1 MKTAPAIA
9 IQTLSKKF
17 CQQTAVDRVSF
28 NVEVGEVFALLGP
41 NGAGKTTILR
51 MLTTLLK
58 PTSGTIQ
65 VLGHNLQ
72 SESQA
77 VRSLFGLAGQYASVD
92 EDLTARENL
101 QTFSLLNG
109 LSFREARLRTQELL
123 EEFSLINSADK
134 PLATFSGGM
143 RRRLDL
149 SISLIARPKIIF
161 LDEPTTGLDP
171 RTREQMWK
179 TIRQL
184 VQAGT
189 TVILTTQYLEEADQL
204 ADHIALID
212 HGKLV
217 ALGTP
222 QALKEKI
229 ASKKLNLTFQNELQ
243 ATQAVQAIAEATNG
257 IVQQTDNMVNVSFN
271 EVDDITKILTNLQ
284 VAKLSANDIQIK
296 QPSLDDVFFA
306 MTVGKN

>member
-17 CQQTAVDRVSF
+17 GQQTAVDRVSF

-109 LSFREARLRTQELL
+109 LTFREARLRTQELL

-149 SISLIARPKIIF
+149 SISLITRPKIIF

-243 ATQAVQAIAEATNG
+243 ATQAVQVIAKATNG

-271 EVDDITKILTNLQ
+271 EIDDITKILTNLQ

>member
-17 CQQTAVDRVSF
+17 GQQTAVDRVSF

>member
-17 CQQTAVDRVSF
+17 GQQTAVDRVSF

-72 SESQA
+72 SEPQA
-77 VRSLFGLAGQYASVD
+77 VRSLFGLTGQYASVD

-109 LSFREARLRTQELL
+109 LTFREARLRTQELL
-123 EEFSLINSADK
+123 EEFLLINSADK
-134 PLATFSGGM
+134 PLATFFGGM

-184 VQAGT
+184 VQSGT

-243 ATQAVQAIAEATNG
+243 ATQAVQVISEATNG

>member
-17 CQQTAVDRVSF
+17 GQQTAVDRVSF

-92 EDLTARENL
+92 EDLTASENL

-109 LSFREARLRTQELL
+109 LTFREARLRTQELL

-271 EVDDITKILTNLQ
+271 EIDDITKILTNLQ

>member
-17 CQQTAVDRVSF
+17 GQQTAVDRVSF

-72 SESQA
+72 SEPQA

-222 QALKEKI
+222 QTLKEKI

-243 ATQAVQAIAEATNG
+243 ATQTVQAIAEATNG

>member
-17 CQQTAVDRVSF
+17 GQQTAVDRVSF

-41 NGAGKTTILR
+41 NGAGKTTMLR

-109 LSFREARLRTQELL
+109 LTFREARLRTQELL

-257 IVQQTDNMVNVSFN
+257 IVQQTNNMVNVSFN

>member
-17 CQQTAVDRVSF
+17 GQQTAVDRVSF

-72 SESQA
+72 SEPQA
-77 VRSLFGLAGQYASVD
+77 VRSLFGLTGQYASVD

-109 LSFREARLRTQELL
+109 LTFREARLRTQELL

-134 PLATFSGGM
+134 PLATFSGGI

-184 VQAGT
+184 VQSGT

-243 ATQAVQAIAEATNG
+243 ATQAVQVISEATNG

>member
-17 CQQTAVDRVSF
+17 GQQTAVDRVSF

-109 LSFREARLRTQELL
+109 LTFREARLRTQELL

-243 ATQAVQAIAEATNG
+243 ATQAVQAIAKATNG

-271 EVDDITKILTNLQ
+271 EIDDITKILTNLQ

>member
-17 CQQTAVDRVSF
+17 GQQTAVDRVSF

-92 EDLTARENL
+92 EDLTASENL

-109 LSFREARLRTQELL
+109 LTFREARLRTQELL

>member
-17 CQQTAVDRVSF
+17 GQQTAVDRVSF

-72 SESQA
+72 SEPQA

-109 LSFREARLRTQELL
+109 LTFREARLRTQELL

-217 ALGTP
+217 ALGTS

-271 EVDDITKILTNLQ
+271 EIDDITKILTNLQ

>member
-17 CQQTAVDRVSF
+17 GQQTAVDRVSF

-72 SESQA
+72 SEPQA

-149 SISLIARPKIIF
+149 SISLIAQPKIIF

-222 QALKEKI
+222 QTLKEKV

-243 ATQAVQAIAEATNG
+243 ATQTVQAIAEATNG

>member
-17 CQQTAVDRVSF
+17 GQQTAVDRVSF

-109 LSFREARLRTQELL
+109 LTFREARLRTQELL

-134 PLATFSGGM
+134 LLATFSGGM

-171 RTREQMWK
+171 RTREQIWK

>member
-17 CQQTAVDRVSF
+17 GQQTAVDRVSF

-41 NGAGKTTILR
+41 NGAGKTTMLR

-284 VAKLSANDIQIK
+284 VTKLSANDIQIK

-306 MTVGKN
+306 TTVGKN

>member
-17 CQQTAVDRVSF
+17 GQQTAVDRVSF

-109 LSFREARLRTQELL
+109 LTFREARLRTQELL

-222 QALKEKI
+222 QTLKEKI

-257 IVQQTDNMVNVSFN
+257 IVQQTNNMVNVSFN

>member
-17 CQQTAVDRVSF
+17 GQQTAVDRVSF

-72 SESQA
+72 SEPQA
-77 VRSLFGLAGQYASVD
+77 VRSLFGLTGQYASVD

-184 VQAGT
+184 VQSGT

-243 ATQAVQAIAEATNG
+243 ATQAVQVISEATNG

>member
-17 CQQTAVDRVSF
+17 GQQTAVDRVSF

-41 NGAGKTTILR
+41 NGAGKTTMLR

-257 IVQQTDNMVNVSFN
+257 IVQQTNNMVNVSFN

-284 VAKLSANDIQIK
+284 VTKLSANDIQIK

>member
-17 CQQTAVDRVSF
+17 GQQTAVDRVSF

-109 LSFREARLRTQELL
+109 LTFREARLRTQELL

-243 ATQAVQAIAEATNG
+243 ATQAVQVIAEATNG

>member
-17 CQQTAVDRVSF
+17 GQQTAVDRVSF

-109 LSFREARLRTQELL
+109 LTFREARLRTQELL

-149 SISLIARPKIIF
+149 SISLITRPKIIF

-243 ATQAVQAIAEATNG
+243 ATQAVQVIAEATNG

>member
-1 MKTAPAIA
+1 
-9 IQTLSKKF
+9 
-17 CQQTAVDRVSF
+17 
-28 NVEVGEVFALLGP
+28 
-41 NGAGKTTILR
+41 
-51 MLTTLLK
+51 
-58 PTSGTIQ
+58 
-65 VLGHNLQ
+65 
-72 SESQA
+72 
-77 VRSLFGLAGQYASVD
+77 
-92 EDLTARENL
+92 
-101 QTFSLLNG
+101 
-109 LSFREARLRTQELL
+109 
-123 EEFSLINSADK
+123 
-134 PLATFSGGM
+134 
-143 RRRLDL
+143 
-149 SISLIARPKIIF
+149 
-161 LDEPTTGLDP
+161 
-171 RTREQMWK
+171 MWK
-179 TIRQL
+179 TIRRL
-184 VQAGT
+184 LQART

-229 ASKKLNLTFQNELQ
+229 ASKKLNLTFQNEL
-243 ATQAVQAIAEATNG
+243 QAIAEATNG

>member
-17 CQQTAVDRVSF
+17 GQQTAVDRVSF

-72 SESQA
+72 SEPQA
-77 VRSLFGLAGQYASVD
+77 VRSLFGLTGQYASVD

-109 LSFREARLRTQELL
+109 LTFREARLRTQELL

-184 VQAGT
+184 VQSGT

-243 ATQAVQAIAEATNG
+243 ATQAVQVISEATNG

>member
-17 CQQTAVDRVSF
+17 GQQTAVDRVSF

-109 LSFREARLRTQELL
+109 LTFREARLRTQELL

-204 ADHIALID
+204 ADHIALVD

-229 ASKKLNLTFQNELQ
+229 ASRKLNLTFQNELQ

-257 IVQQTDNMVNVSFN
+257 IVQQTNNMVNVSFN

>member
-17 CQQTAVDRVSF
+17 GQQTAVDRVSF

-271 EVDDITKILTNLQ
+271 EIDDITKILTNLQ

-306 MTVGKN
+306 MTIGKN

>member
-17 CQQTAVDRVSF
+17 GQQTAVDRVSF

-109 LSFREARLRTQELL
+109 LTFREARLRTQELL

-257 IVQQTDNMVNVSFN
+257 IVQQTNNMVNVSFN

>member
-17 CQQTAVDRVSF
+17 GQQTAVDRVSF

-109 LSFREARLRTQELL
+109 LTFREARLRTQELL

-134 PLATFSGGM
+134 LLATFSGGM

>member
-17 CQQTAVDRVSF
+17 GQQTAVDRVSF

-92 EDLTARENL
+92 EDLTASENL

>member
-17 CQQTAVDRVSF
+17 GQQTAVDRVSF

-41 NGAGKTTILR
+41 NGAGKTTMLR

-149 SISLIARPKIIF
+149 SISLITRPKIIF

-284 VAKLSANDIQIK
+284 VTKLSANDIQIK

>member
-17 CQQTAVDRVSF
+17 GQQTAVDRVSF

-109 LSFREARLRTQELL
+109 LTFREARLRTQELL

-149 SISLIARPKIIF
+149 SISLITRPKIIF

-243 ATQAVQAIAEATNG
+243 ATQAVQVIAKATNG

>member
-17 CQQTAVDRVSF
+17 GQQTAVDRVSF

-109 LSFREARLRTQELL
+109 LTFREARLRTQELL

-243 ATQAVQAIAEATNG
+243 ATQAVQVIAEATNG

-271 EVDDITKILTNLQ
+271 EIDDITKILTNLQ

>member
-17 CQQTAVDRVSF
+17 GQQTAVDRVSF

-109 LSFREARLRTQELL
+109 LTFREARLRTQELL

-134 PLATFSGGM
+134 LLATFSGGM

-257 IVQQTDNMVNVSFN
+257 IVQQTNNMVNVSFN

>member
-17 CQQTAVDRVSF
+17 GQQTAVDRVSF

-109 LSFREARLRTQELL
+109 LTFREARLRTQELL

-243 ATQAVQAIAEATNG
+243 ATQAVQVISEATNG

>member
-17 CQQTAVDRVSF
+17 GQQTAVDRVSF

-109 LSFREARLRTQELL
+109 LTFREARLRTQELL

-271 EVDDITKILTNLQ
+271 EVDGITKILTNLQ

>member
-17 CQQTAVDRVSF
+17 GQQTAVDRVSF

-41 NGAGKTTILR
+41 NGAGKTTMLR

-72 SESQA
+72 SEPQT
-77 VRSLFGLAGQYASVD
+77 VRSLFGLTGQYASVD

-179 TIRQL
+179 TVRQL

>member
-17 CQQTAVDRVSF
+17 GQQTAVDRVSF

-109 LSFREARLRTQELL
+109 RTFREARLRTQELL

-243 ATQAVQAIAEATNG
+243 ATQAVQVIAEATNG

-296 QPSLDDVFFA
+296 QLSLDDVFFA

>member
-1 MKTAPAIA
+1 MKIAPAIA

-17 CQQTAVDRVSF
+17 GQQTAVDRVSF

-72 SESQA
+72 SEPQA

-109 LSFREARLRTQELL
+109 LTFREARLRTQELL

-179 TIRQL
+179 AIRQL

-257 IVQQTDNMVNVSFN
+257 IVQQTNNMVNVSFN

>member
-1 MKTAPAIA
+1 MKIAPAIA

-17 CQQTAVDRVSF
+17 GQQTAVDRVSF

-109 LSFREARLRTQELL
+109 LTFREARLRTQELL

-149 SISLIARPKIIF
+149 SISLITRPKIIF

-243 ATQAVQAIAEATNG
+243 ATQAVQVIAEATNG
-257 IVQQTDNMVNVSFN
+257 IVQQTDNLVNVSFN

>member
-1 MKTAPAIA
+1 M
-9 IQTLSKKF
+9 
-17 CQQTAVDRVSF
+17 
-28 NVEVGEVFALLGP
+28 
-41 NGAGKTTILR
+41 
-51 MLTTLLK
+51 K

-72 SESQA
+72 SEPQA

-109 LSFREARLRTQELL
+109 LSFREAILRTQELL

-179 TIRQL
+179 TIRRL

>member
-17 CQQTAVDRVSF
+17 GQQTAVDRVSF

-41 NGAGKTTILR
+41 NGAGKTTMLR

-109 LSFREARLRTQELL
+109 LTFREARLRTQELL

>member
-17 CQQTAVDRVSF
+17 GQQTAVDRVSF

-72 SESQA
+72 SEPQA
-77 VRSLFGLAGQYASVD
+77 VRSLFGLTGQYASVD

-109 LSFREARLRTQELL
+109 LTFREARLRTQELL

-134 PLATFSGGM
+134 PLATFSGGI

-184 VQAGT
+184 VQSGT

-257 IVQQTDNMVNVSFN
+257 IVQQTNNMVNVSFN

>member
-17 CQQTAVDRVSF
+17 GQQTAVDRVSF

-72 SESQA
+72 SEPQA

-109 LSFREARLRTQELL
+109 LTFREARLRTQELL

-184 VQAGT
+184 VQSGT

-243 ATQAVQAIAEATNG
+243 ATQAVQVISEATNG